1 MEVERSGQ
9 CSGCRALRAARRQGA
24 RPHQGLV
31 VALRELADQPLG
43 IAHIATHSVEQMLAC
58 MDVIMGGVIER
69 FPRLRLAFLEGPTR
83 FSGAAQPL
91 RLEPAHLAGRSSRPG
106 DRPAAGHPAHRRIAA
121 QSIGVVHILVTSQ
134 PAEY

>member
-43 IAHIATHSVEQMLAC
+43 IAHIATHSVEQTPC
-58 MDVIMGGVIER
+58 CTDRSFGG
-69 FPRLRLAFLEGPTR
+69 EGWT
-83 FSGAAQPL
+83 
-91 RLEPAHLAGRSSRPG
+91 
-106 DRPAAGHPAHRRIAA
+106 
-121 QSIGVVHILVTSQ
+121 V
-134 PAEY
+134 